1 MLNRIKG
8 SIASGL
14 GIPEGDVQCDDAV
27 LVIASHELKLRD
39 VFFEQDKVEQ
49 DILNYID
56 SFSVVN
62 NNDGVLFIANGSGEE
77 YCFYCVDNSHTNT
90 ALMEGIYTIPGDGA
104 AIYTVF
110 SGKFSPISTPDMSS
124 SPYLIFGLLLI
135 EPGML
140 NGGLPDWS
148 DIYEAIGP
156 FVCVNTSNHH
166 CDDLIEFGF
175 FKRSTVATSS
185 SYIHSFKD
193 SGLLS
198 NSAIARKINDEI
210 PEAARKA
217 YKYALKTKAN
227 PDVTYINNHRVFE
240 VLYAW
245 GLKNYIASL
254 SLDAI
259 YSTLQ
264 KSKSISSE
272 AEMMK
277 QVVSLS
283 RITFPSSLTPQVIL
297 DLFDGA
303 SVNDITESGP
313 IKQWLNGQNHR
324 PDLNLLS
331 DILYLIRNALVHS
344 KIDSSR
350 NYLMGPYTAV
360 QNSSLS
366 VLIEAQKEVVDAVV
380 YN

>member
-1 MLNRIKG
+1 MLNRIKR
-8 SIASGL
+8 SIASGIL
-14 GIPEGDVQCDDAV
+14 IPEGDVQCDDAV
-27 LVIASHELKLRD
+27 LVIAGHELKLRD
-39 VFFEQDKVEQ
+39 VFFEQNKAEQ
-49 DILNYID
+49 EILDYIN
-56 SFSVVN
+56 SFSVTQN
-62 NNDGVLFIANGSGEE
+62 QDGVLFIADGSGEE
-77 YCFYCVDNSHTNT
+77 YCLYCVDNCHSNSL
-90 ALMEGIYTIPGDGA
+90 LMEGIYNIPGDGGV
-104 AIYTVF
+104 IYTVF
-110 SGKFSPISTPDMSS
+110 SGKFSRISTPDMSS

-140 NGGLPDWS
+140 NGGVPDWS

-166 CDDLIEFGF
+166 CDALIEFGF
-175 FKRSTVATSS
+175 FKRSAVATSS

-193 SGLLS
+193 GGLLS
-198 NSAIARKINDEI
+198 NSVIARKINEEI

-227 PDVTYINNHRVFE
+227 PDVTFINNHRVFE

-283 RITFPSSLTPQVIL
+283 NITFPSSLRPQVVI

-313 IKQWLNGQNHR
+313 IKQWLNGQNSR
-324 PDLNLLS
+324 PDLILLA

-360 QNSSLS
+360 QNASLS
-366 VLIEAQKEVVDAVV
+366 ILIEAQKEVIDAVV
-380 YN
+380 YT